1 MRPSAFLLAALALTA
16 CDAKGTGNEDT
27 DATGNNLDDTDVAA
41 DTDVADTDVADTDT
55 TDTDVQLEYAKVPFV
70 HAGIYTLNSYLHF
83 HDLVVTAVR
92 YRVTPP
98 ASNGV
103 IVQDP
108 AYTDNA
114 GLYLDLDN
122 TQDMP
127 EIGDLLDFVGV
138 YVEDPVGGTSV
149 DALSTIVIDPIDT
162 SSYFNVTGAAALPE
176 PVTLTLADIL
186 DPSVA
191 ETYES
196 MRVHVDGPLNVVSNR
211 NGYGE
216 VKVTTVGG
224 SDEVLMTPR
233 FYDVLADYPGLG
245 NTDSFSSLNGVLF
258 WERGAYKVATTTS
271 LDVAGYTHP

>member
-1 MRPSAFLLAALALTA
+1 
-16 CDAKGTGNEDT
+16 
-27 DATGNNLDDTDVAA
+27 
-41 DTDVADTDVADTDT
+41 
-55 TDTDVQLEYAKVPFV
+55 
-70 HAGIYTLNSYLHF
+70 
-83 HDLVVTAVR
+83 
-92 YRVTPP
+92 
-98 ASNGV
+98 
-103 IVQDP
+103 
-108 AYTDNA
+108 
-114 GLYLDLDN
+114 
-122 TQDMP
+122 MP

-245 NTDSFSSLNGVLF
+245 NTDSFSSLNGGRF